1 MARRHEFYSGE
12 RMEPIGILDRDP
24 SARFVA
30 RGWVPSAEVEVPEV
44 YRERLGDRVWGIV
57 IERDGEFEADG
68 QSVTLDDGQ
77 SVTVALAEPI
87 MSGDPAS
94 VLANARYW
102 ELDPPY
108 VVAIRETVNALTFGN
123 DED

>member
-12 RMEPIGILDRDP
+12 QMEPIGILNGDA

-30 RGWVPSAEVEVPEV
+30 RGWVPTAEVEAPEV
-44 YRERLGDRVWGIV
+44 YRERLGDRIWGIV
-57 IERDGEFEADG
+57 IERDGGPADDG
-68 QSVTLDDGQ
+68 RLVTLDDGRQ
-77 SVTVALAEPI
+77 VTAALAEPI
-87 MSGDPAS
+87 MSGEPAS

-108 VVAIRETVNALTFGN
+108 VVAIRETVNALTAGN